1 MWYTHVEVYMIL
13 VIGFFII
20 VLFIC
25 LWLGIKYLLL
35 LNAKC
40 CADKSMN
47 NIFNK
52 LSNQYDVIMS
62 LFSQFSV
69 LSLESRSL
77 VQNTKKLIAQAQ
89 EFSVEK
95 DGNEIIIAYANT
107 IFENV
112 QKFTDSITEKSPD
125 DNNVI
130 KYCYQLAVFNKSK
143 EEYNACAK
151 KLSHYVDT
159 FPTSFFARLKNI
171 KTMDYLND

>member
-1 MWYTHVEVYMIL
+1 MFL

-20 VLFIC
+20 VLLIC

-35 LNAKC
+35 LNAKRI
-40 CADKSMN
+40 ADKSMN

-52 LSNQYDVIMS
+52 INNQYDVIMS

-69 LSLESRSL
+69 LSLESRNL

-89 EFSVEK
+89 DFSVEK

-112 QKFTDSITEKSPD
+112 QKFTDSIIEKTPD
-125 DNNVI
+125 DNNVT
-130 KYCYQLAVFNKSK
+130 KYYYQLAVFNKSK
-143 EEYNACAK
+143 EEYNTCAK
-151 KLSHYVDT
+151 NLRHYVDT
-159 FPTSFFARLKNI
+159 FPTSFFARLKSI
-171 KTMDYLND
+171 KTIDYLND